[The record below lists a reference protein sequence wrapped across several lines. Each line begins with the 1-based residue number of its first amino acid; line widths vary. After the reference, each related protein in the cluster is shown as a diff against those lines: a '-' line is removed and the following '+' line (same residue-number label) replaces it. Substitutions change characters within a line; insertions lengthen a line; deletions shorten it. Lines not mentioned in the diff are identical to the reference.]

1 MVLALELLFRTYQKD
16 SAKDMTEH
24 YQALIVDDELDIL
37 ELINLTLSRMN
48 IKCVTA
54 TTVVDAKK
62 LLQKQAF
69 HFCLTDMRL
78 PDGDGL
84 EIVDY
89 IQKLIPNMPV
99 AVITAYGNMELAVA
113 ALKAGAFDFVSKPV
127 NLRVLRDLVNAALKQ
142 TGIIKKEIASKY
154 VLSGESPAINAL
166 QEMIV
171 KVARSQAPVLIQ
183 GESGTGKELVARL
196 IHDRSARADKPF
208 VAVNCGAIPRDLM
221 ESEFFGYKKGS
232 FTGANSDKMGL
243 FQAADGGTLLLDE
256 VGELPLYLQVKLLRV
271 IQEKAV
277 MPVGS
282 AQEIPI
288 DVRIISATHK
298 KLNELVQRGEF
309 RQDLF
314 YRINVI
320 ELRIP
325 PLRERITDIPIL
337 IQFLLGK
344 SRQQNNQEQ
353 IKLSDEALEALI
365 QYSFPGNVR
374 ELENI
379 LERAIALC
387 DGHTISAKDLQLQT
401 EPSPEVSI
409 AAETED
415 LNDLLENVQKDAL
428 LQALEKNHWNRTATA
443 KQLGIT
449 LRALRYR
456 MQKLGLQ

>member
-1 MVLALELLFRTYQKD
+1 
-16 SAKDMTEH
+16 MTEN
-24 YQALIVDDELDIL
+24 YQALIIDDETDIL
-37 ELINLTLSRMN
+37 ELISLTLAKMD
-48 IKCVTA
+48 IQCTTA
-54 TTVVDAKK
+54 TSITEAKK
-62 LLQKQAF
+62 LLHEQSF

-84 EIVDY
+84 SIVEY
-89 IQKLIPNMPV
+89 IQKNIPTMPV
-99 AVITAYGNMELAVA
+99 AVITAYGNMELAVT

-127 NLRVLRDLVNAALKQ
+127 NLRILRDLVSAALKQ
-142 TGIIKKEIASKY
+142 TGIIRKIVSGKY
-154 VLSGESPAINAL
+154 ALLGESDVIESL
-166 QEMIV
+166 RQMIT
-171 KVARSQAPVLIQ
+171 KVARGQAPILIQ

-196 IHDRSARADKPF
+196 IHERSVRADKPF
-208 VAVNCGAIPRDLM
+208 IAVNCGAIPRDLM

-232 FTGANSDKMGL
+232 FTGAIADKIGL

-256 VGELPLYLQVKLLRV
+256 VGELPIYLQVKLLRA

-282 AQEIPI
+282 SKEIPV

-298 KLNELVQRGEF
+298 KLSELVQKGEF

-320 ELRIP
+320 ELNVP
-325 PLRERITDIPIL
+325 PLREHITDIPIL
-337 IQFLLGK
+337 SRFLLDK
-344 SRQQNNQEQ
+344 CTQQSNLPHIDITN
-353 IKLSDEALEALI
+353 EALEMLK

-379 LERAIALC
+379 IERAVALC
-387 DGHTISAKDLQLQT
+387 DGQTIYPHDLQL
-401 EPSPEVSI
+401 PALAI
-409 AAETED
+409 TED
-415 LNDLLENVQKDAL
+415 VAKEKTADLDTILDTAEKDAL
-428 LQALEKNHWNRTATA
+428 LQALEQNHWNRTATA

-456 MQKLGLQ
+456 LQKLGLQ

>member
-1 MVLALELLFRTYQKD
+1 VVRVLELLFRIYQKD
-16 SAKDMTEH
+16 SDRDMAEH
-24 YQALIVDDELDIL
+24 YHALIIDDELDIL
-37 ELINLTLSRMN
+37 ELISLTLSRMN
-48 IKCVTA
+48 IRCVTA
-54 TTVVDAKK
+54 TSVTEAKK
-62 LLQKQAF
+62 LLKEQTF

-78 PDGDGL
+78 PDGDGID
-84 EIVDY
+84 IVEH
-89 IQKLIPNMPV
+89 IQKYIPTMPV
-99 AVITAYGNMELAVA
+99 AVITAHGNMELAVA

-142 TGIIKKEIASKY
+142 TGIIRKEFASKY
-154 VLSGESPAINAL
+154 VLLGESTAIESL
-166 QEMIV
+166 REMII

-208 VAVNCGAIPRDLM
+208 VAINCGAIPRDLM

-232 FTGANSDKMGL
+232 FTGAASDKIGL

-298 KLNELVQRGEF
+298 KLNELVQHGEF

-320 ELRIP
+320 ELRVP
-325 PLRERITDIPIL
+325 PLRERISDIPIL
-337 IQFLLGK
+337 VEFLLNK
-344 SRQQNNQEQ
+344 STQQPQQ
-353 IKLSDEALEALI
+353 GHIKLTDEALACLM

-387 DGHTISAKDLQLQT
+387 DGQTIYPKDLQLPAVTQPDVAIT
-401 EPSPEVSI
+401 EQS
-409 AAETED
+409 ED
-415 LNDLLENVQKDAL
+415 LNELLDTVQKDAL
-428 LQALEKNHWNRTATA
+428 LQALEKNHWNKTATA

-456 MQKLGLQ
+456 LQKLGL